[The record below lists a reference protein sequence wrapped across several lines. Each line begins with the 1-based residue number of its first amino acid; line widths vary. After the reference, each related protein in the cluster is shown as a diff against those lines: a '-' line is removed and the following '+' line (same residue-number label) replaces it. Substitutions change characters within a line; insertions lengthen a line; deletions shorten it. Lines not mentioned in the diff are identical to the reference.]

1 MGYQLSRM
9 RLYKEGYRLKL
20 KDQKVKP
27 LKTVVKV
34 NVL

>member
-1 MGYQLSRM
+1 M

-20 KDQKVKP
+20 KNQKVKP
-27 LKTVVKV
+27 LKIVVKV